1 MEFHVDLFIIRINEQ
16 ERIVEQSGGGGE
28 AETHRWRIV
37 DVDAEGVLGREAIL
51 GVRRPHFIASAGVD
65 VKGPAAIGGRLRWHL
80 VYLYGS
86 GERRPAFLDRS
97 SADGFVFLERNVAS
111 EREESG
117 GQGET
122 VSWARSR

>member
-1 MEFHVDLFIIRINEQ
+1 M
-16 ERIVEQSGGGGE
+16 
-28 AETHRWRIV
+28 
-37 DVDAEGVLGREAIL
+37 
-51 GVRRPHFIASAGVD
+51 
-65 VKGPAAIGGRLRWHL
+65 KGPAAIGGRLRWHL

-122 VSWARSR
+122 VSREVALTVVRWRRGQVRRQV